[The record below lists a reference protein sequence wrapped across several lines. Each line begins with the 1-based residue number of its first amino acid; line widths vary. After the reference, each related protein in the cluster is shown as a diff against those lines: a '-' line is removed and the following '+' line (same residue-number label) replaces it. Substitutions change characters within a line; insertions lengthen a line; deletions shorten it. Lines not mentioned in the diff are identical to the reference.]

1 MRDKLST
8 ALALL
13 KKVSGLRGYLYEP
26 QWCAIIGPTDA
37 GKTTVLLNAGLSFSL
52 AAKVGI
58 ALSPALAARACARG
72 GSPERSPD
80 RHPGR
85 YTTQDSDGVVDKAGW
100 LRIPTARLICS
111 ARKRCGT
118 TYSACA
124 RETRPA
130 APSRPITACVS
141 STSTRSA
148 APGSCSGGKRI
159 ASPRQKQLPDA
170 LSDDQVRR
178 LLSSIRNPTHK
189 TCLAVMY
196 ACGLRIS
203 EATALEI
210 GAVDRGQPGV
220 AYRRQGRQ
228 GAALAAAT
236 AGSR

>member
-1 MRDKLST
+1 ML
-8 ALALL
+8 
-13 KKVSGLRGYLYEP
+13 GLR
-26 QWCAIIGPTDA
+26 QRD
-37 GKTTVLLNAGLSFSL
+37 
-52 AAKVGI
+52 
-58 ALSPALAARACARG
+58 AARGTFQTDYGLRFFYQ
-72 GSPERSPD
+72 
-80 RHPGR
+80 HTLGR
-85 YTTQDSDGVVDKAGW
+85 AW
-100 LRIPTARLICS
+100 ELF
-111 ARKRCGT
+111 
-118 TYSACA
+118 
-124 RETRPA
+124 
-130 APSRPITACVS
+130 
-141 STSTRSA
+141 
-148 APGSCSGGKRI
+148 GGKRI